1 MRAMRLAAAT
11 LQNRWVR
18 LEPFEERHRAGL
30 TEAAHLDVDI
40 FRHMPFG
47 VAEKGYGA
55 WFDWLRAEQADGR
68 WIPHAVIAKHPPP
81 LAGEVASEASGRGTS
96 HDAAHA
102 PLRQFAALT
111 DTSPA
116 SGGGQERIVGQSCY
130 LAIRPE
136 HSGVEIGG
144 TWYTRHMQ
152 ATAVNPAA
160 KLLLIGHAFACG
172 AERVEFKTDALNVQS
187 RGALTKLGASF
198 EGIFRRQ
205 MRRPDGTMR
214 DNAYFSIIREEWEE
228 VRAKIEARLATFT

>member
-1 MRAMRLAAAT
+1 MKLAAAT

-18 LEPFEERHRAGL
+18 LEPFQESHRAGL
-30 TEAAHLDVDI
+30 TAAAHADVSI

-55 WFDWLRAEQADGR
+55 WFDWLREEQEAGR
-68 WIPHAVIAKHPPP
+68 WIPHVVTK
-81 LAGEVASEASGRGTS
+81 LDGNQGE
-96 HDAAHA
+96 
-102 PLRQFAALT
+102 
-111 DTSPA
+111 
-116 SGGGQERIVGQSCY
+116 IIGQSCY
-130 LAIRPE
+130 LAIRPRD
-136 HSGVEIGG
+136 SGVEIGG
-144 TWYTRHMQ
+144 TWYTRDAQ

-187 RGALTKLGASF
+187 RGALTKLGATF

-214 DNAYFSIIREEWEE
+214 DNAYFSIIREEWPAI
-228 VRAKIEARLATFT
+228 RACIEARLTAFARIGKRHE